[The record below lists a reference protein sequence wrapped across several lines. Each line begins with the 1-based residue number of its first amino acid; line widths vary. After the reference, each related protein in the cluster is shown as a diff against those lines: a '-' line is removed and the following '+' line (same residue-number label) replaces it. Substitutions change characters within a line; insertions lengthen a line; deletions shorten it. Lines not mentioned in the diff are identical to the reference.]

1 MATFPSH
8 AFHFVSLA
16 FGPLMASAQITPI
29 CQIQGAGAASAYDG
43 QVITTTG
50 IVTAIHLGTGTLQ
63 GYFIEQ
69 PACDG
74 NASTSNGIFVY
85 QPSALNIA
93 VGDQVQVTAEVDE
106 YNGLTELKNV
116 SSLSITGSATITAT
130 PVNLPVSASWD
141 PEHVEG
147 MLLQFPQTLVVNDA
161 TDWAQ
166 YGELV
171 LGPQRLYTPTNFVD
185 PYDVV
190 ASGTNSTGT
199 NNVAAVSAQADE
211 NQRSMVLLDDGRSSS
226 YPIPP
231 PLIGPEGTVRA
242 GSTINGLQAV
252 MYYSFG
258 AYRLEPAGQVPM
270 VHATR
275 PGVPYVGGQVLAASL
290 NVLNFWTT
298 LGGWGAA
305 TVPEL
310 DRQRTKLVAALS
322 AMDADVFALHELE
335 NNADAYIDLLNA
347 LNAVSGGEPYNA
359 IDDGTSGYATKSVI
373 FYRPGVV
380 SPCTPLFTLNSSNFQ
395 RPHHTQGFLVNATG
409 GRFLFSLMHLR
420 SKICGGGSADDQD
433 LGDGQGCFNGTRKDQ
448 VDELLVEWNNIRSST
463 GINAQLVIGDMN
475 AYTEEDPLDILR
487 AGGMDDLLPDG
498 AHSYMYGGT
507 FGALDHALGTP
518 ELVAAMAGAS
528 TWAINSDE
536 PAALDYTN
544 VDLYQPNAYRCSD
557 HDPVLV
563 GLNASALPVSIAEPW
578 AQGGVAVCIADG
590 HAFWSLPES
599 FGARDRIDLLDLQGR
614 TLRSMHVNGTLSPS
628 LSLVDL
634 AAGAYVWRVL
644 DGTRISAFGKLTWCG
659 R

>member
-1 MATFPSH
+1 MLLLTSRSLV
-8 AFHFVSLA
+8 AFLLGL
-16 FGPLMASAQITPI
+16 GPLAASAQGTPI

-63 GYFIEQ
+63 GFFIEQ
-69 PACDG
+69 PACDSDP
-74 NASTSNGIFVY
+74 NTSNGIFVY
-85 QPSALNIA
+85 MPSVTNIA
-93 VGDQVQVTAEVDE
+93 VGDQVQVAAEVDE

-116 SSLSITGSATITAT
+116 SALAIGGTGVITPTV
-130 PVNLPVSASWD
+130 VNLPVSASWD

-161 TDWAQ
+161 SAWAQ

-171 LGPQRLYTPTNFVD
+171 LGPQRLITPTNVVD
-185 PYDVV
+185 PNDVV
-190 ASGTNSTGT
+190 ASGTTSTGSS
-199 NNVAAVSAQADE
+199 NVAAVSAQEDV
-211 NQRSMVLLDDGRSSS
+211 NQRSMMLLDDGRSNT
-226 YPIPP
+226 YPTPP

-242 GSTINGLQAV
+242 GSTIAGLQAV

-258 AYRLEPAGQVPM
+258 AYRLEPAGQVPI

-275 PGVPYVGGQVLAASL
+275 PGAPYVGGQLLAASL

-305 TVPEL
+305 TLPEL

-359 IDDGTSGYATKSVI
+359 IDDGTSGFATKSVI
-373 FYRPGVV
+373 FYRPGVL

-448 VDELLVEWNNIRSST
+448 VNELLVQWNSIRSST

-487 AGGMDDLLPDG
+487 AGGMEDLLPSG

-518 ELVAAMAGAS
+518 ELLAATTGAS

-536 PAALDYTN
+536 PEALGYAN

-563 GLNASALPVSIAEPW
+563 GLNASALPVSVVEAE
-578 AQGGVAVCIADG
+578 AQAGVLVRLADG
-590 HAFWSLPES
+590 LATWMLPEALGS
-599 FGARDRIDLLDLQGR
+599 MDRIELLDLQGR
-614 TLRSMHVNGTLSPS
+614 MLRTVRVEGTLSPS
-628 LSLVDL
+628 MPLADL
-634 AAGAYVWRVL
+634 AAGAYVWRSL
-644 DGTRISAFGKLTWCG
+644 DGTRVSAMGKLAWCG
-659 R
+659 H